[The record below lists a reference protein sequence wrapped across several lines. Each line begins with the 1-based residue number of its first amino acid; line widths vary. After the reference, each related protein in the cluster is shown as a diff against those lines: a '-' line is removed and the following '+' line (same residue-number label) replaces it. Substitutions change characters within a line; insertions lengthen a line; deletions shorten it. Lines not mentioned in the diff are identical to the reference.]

1 MNLGGLTDSV
11 ASVVS
16 DLEKCP
22 HCGSA
27 SRVGHGLCVSCL
39 LRSGLSADEPAIDSL
54 DAIFA
59 EVEVRDTDW
68 KLGNYQILGEIGRGG
83 MGVIYRARQKHSRR
97 IVAIKRVLSYHGDSH
112 ETLARFQREA
122 EAAASLDHPN
132 ILPIYDVGV
141 SDGLPFF
148 SMKFATGGSLLEF
161 KPALR
166 GDPRRSVALMAKV
179 ARAVAYAHEHGILH
193 RDLKPGNILLDGL
206 GEPLVSDFGL
216 AKWLDATS
224 NLTRTLTIFGTPGYI
239 APEQARGQPQDA
251 VLEPAADI
259 YSLGAILFDL
269 FTGRPPFLGEHALAV
284 IKQAEEKTAPK
295 LRSLVPKLD
304 RDLETI
310 CARCLE
316 RDVAAR
322 YKSAGDLAEDLD
334 RWLDRRPIMA
344 RPVSVPVRLWSW
356 SRRNPMLASAAVGV
370 VLLGAI
376 ATVGQIEQ
384 THLSRT
390 LDEQSM
396 ARRSVTVLPFLD
408 LATASSNIELA
419 KSFQESLVPSIS
431 ALKPARVRTAS
442 THLARVAGL
451 GARDEM
457 RDIAQNASTR
467 TVLTGTSRVVG
478 KKLRVS
484 LRLIDV
490 TQGNVL
496 LQRVVDLDAAQP
508 PAPQLS
514 RLIAGDLSGALDWY
528 ENPKKDDLDPA
539 LRNSV
544 ASDFIRA
551 GQELEN
557 RRAGVDLDRAIDC
570 YEKALRIE
578 PTSAVVRAKLVLAMV
593 GSSHLGR
600 PSTELLARA
609 ERFGREAVQ
618 LNPKLAEAHRALG
631 SLYSEKGDFSA
642 ALEQALEAIELK
654 GLEEPPAHF
663 LGRISKM
670 IGRPDMALR
679 WYWIGKHWQTHPADH
694 EFILGDCWCD
704 LADDSRAEPFYKRVA
719 DLHPELPEGWLGMCR
734 IRLLQ
739 GDFSAARNICRE
751 NANAYR
757 DFAFANEIA
766 AQVEFFSRNNAEA
779 ERLYAELEK
788 SDPGG
793 GGSFF
798 GAISYQSALGR
809 LRCVT
814 GDENSGR
821 AILSRSLKIER
832 EALAQG
838 PQHPEKLYRTAAIEA
853 SLGEK
858 DSALQHLQAASSAG
872 WLDYR
877 SLKLDP
883 RFDPIRDE
891 PRYSQIFEAMVK
903 RVTALRQSKLAEIND
918 WKN

>member
-11 ASVVS
+11 ASVVR

-22 HCGSA
+22 QCGSA
-27 SRVGHGLCVSCL
+27 SRIGHGLCVSCL
-39 LRSGLSADEPAIDSL
+39 LQSGLSANEPTVDSL
-54 DAIFA
+54 DEIFA

-68 KLGNYQILGEIGRGG
+68 QLGNYQILGEIGRGG

-97 IVAIKRVLSYHGDSH
+97 IVAVKRVLNYHADSQ
-112 ETLARFQREA
+112 ETLARFRREA

-132 ILPIYDVGV
+132 ILPIYEVGV

-148 SMKFATGGSLLEF
+148 SMKFAIGGSLLEF

-166 GDPRRSVALMAKV
+166 DDPRRSVALMAKI
-179 ARAVAYAHEHGILH
+179 ARAVAYAHENGILH

-239 APEQARGQPQDA
+239 APEQARGEQQDHK
-251 VLEPAADI
+251 PAADI

-295 LRSLVPKLD
+295 LRLLAPKLD

-310 CARCLE
+310 CTRCLE
-316 RDVAAR
+316 RDAEAR
-322 YKSAGDLAEDLD
+322 YKSAGDLAADLD
-334 RWLDRRPIMA
+334 HWLDRRPIVA
-344 RPVSVPVRLWSW
+344 RPVSIPVRLWSW
-356 SRRNPMLASAAVGV
+356 SRRNPLLASAAGCA
-370 VLLGAI
+370 VLLGTI
-376 ATVGQIEQ
+376 ATVAQIDRTQ
-384 THLSRT
+384 LSRT
-390 LDEQSM
+390 LDEHTM

-408 LATASSNIELA
+408 LASASSNTELA
-419 KSFQESLVPSIS
+419 KSFQESLAPSVN
-431 ALKPARVRTAS
+431 AFKPARVRIEN

-451 GARDEM
+451 GARDPM
-457 RDIAQNASTR
+457 RDIGQHVGTR
-467 TVLTGTSRVVG
+467 TVLIGTSRVAG

-490 TQGNVL
+490 TQSNVL
-496 LQRVVDLDAAQP
+496 LQRVIDLDTVQPAAV
-508 PAPQLS
+508 QLS
-514 RLIAGDLSGALDWY
+514 RLIAGDLSQALDWY

-539 LRNSV
+539 LRNSA

-578 PTSAVVRAKLVLAMV
+578 PKSAVARAKLVLAMV
-593 GSSHLGR
+593 GGRRLGNN
-600 PSTELLARA
+600 PPLIARA
-609 ERFGREAVQ
+609 EHLGEEAVE
-618 LNPKLAEAHRALG
+618 LNPKLGEAHRALG
-631 SLYSEKGDFSA
+631 SLYFEKGDFSA
-642 ALEQALEAIELK
+642 ALQQALDAIELQ
-654 GLEEPPAHF
+654 GLEERPVHF
-663 LGRISKM
+663 LGNISKM

-679 WYWIGKHWQTHPADH
+679 WQWIANHWQAHPADY

-704 LADDSRAEPFYKRVA
+704 LADDNRAEPFYKRVA
-719 DLHPELPEGWLGMCR
+719 DLHPELPEGWMGICHL
-734 IRLLQ
+734 RLLE
-739 GDFSAARNICRE
+739 GDFAAARKIYRE
-751 NANAYR
+751 NASAYQG
-757 DFAFANEIA
+757 FAFTTEIA
-766 AQVEFFSRNNAEA
+766 AQVEFFSRNNAAA
-779 ERLYAELEK
+779 ERFYTELKK

-793 GGSFF
+793 GGSFY
-798 GAISYQSALGR
+798 GAVSYQSALGH
-809 LRCVT
+809 LRRVA
-814 GDENSGR
+814 GDESSGR
-821 AILSRSLKIER
+821 TILNGCLKAET

-838 PQHPEKLYRTAAIEA
+838 PHHPETLYRMAAIEA

-858 DSALQHLQAASSAG
+858 DSALQHLQASANAG

-883 RFDPIRDE
+883 RFDLIRDE
-891 PRYSQIFEAMVK
+891 PRYAQIIEAMAK
-903 RVTALRQSKLAEIND
+903 RVTILRQSELAETND